1 MSAPVSH
8 FVYAQFYLDRHP
20 ERDAAAFLAGSV
32 FPDIHYLGT
41 VDRKATHDAK
51 KATAESMRSESDSWV
66 AGTQHHNRVDDAWRV
81 YVQKNAPEYLEDEL
95 TVKALKML
103 EDETTYP
110 MIPDWL
116 PVRVALRVVPNQE
129 QKLVTSDV
137 SLKWHRLLIKLVVA
151 PPSRERR
158 DNFLRELKYE
168 DEAMDLLDRRVRA
181 LRVDPKVQKLIA
193 GLTAFMLAK
202 AFDTYDV

>member
-8 FVYAQFYLDRHP
+8 FVYAKFYLDRHP
-20 ERDAAAFLAGSV
+20 ERDGAAFLAGSV
-32 FPDIHYLGT
+32 FPDIRYLGT
-41 VDRKATHDAK
+41 VERKATHFPK
-51 KATAESMRSESDSWV
+51 KYTSDVMKAETDSWM
-66 AGTQHHNRVDDAWRV
+66 AGTQHHNRVDDAWRA
-81 YVQKNAPEYLEDEL
+81 YVEKNAPEYLEDEL
-95 TVKALKML
+95 SVMALKML

-116 PVRVALRVVPNQE
+116 PIRVALRVVPNQE
-129 QKLVTSDV
+129 QKLVAHDV
-137 SLKWHRLLIKLVVA
+137 SLKWHRLLIKQVVA

-168 DEAMDLLDRRVRA
+168 DEEMDLLDRRVRA

-193 GLTAFMLAK
+193 GLTSFMLAK

>member
-8 FVYAQFYLDRHP
+8 FVYAKFYLDRHP
-20 ERDAAAFLAGSV
+20 ERDGEAFLAGSV
-32 FPDIHYLGT
+32 FPDIHHLGT
-41 VDRKATHDAK
+41 VDRKATHPSK
-51 KATAESMRSESDSWV
+51 PITAEMMKSESDSWT
-66 AGTQHHNRVDDAWRV
+66 AGTQHHNRIDEAWRA
-81 YVQKNAPEYLEDEL
+81 YVEKNAPELYEDAL
-95 TVKALKML
+95 SVKALKML

-116 PVRVALRVVPNQE
+116 PIRVALRVVPNQE
-129 QKLVTSDV
+129 QKLVAHDV
-137 SLKWHRLLIKLVVA
+137 SLKWHRLLIKQVVA

-202 AFDTYDV
+202 SFDSYDV